1 MAGLRTLGE
10 IVTFMEE
17 LMGSASAA
25 PASPDEVPA
34 DEAPPTAELGRYV
47 LEMVPAP
54 SVGLAQP
61 GLLGALL
68 IEIVAGQGLGSA
80 LAAELTARGLTAR
93 AVAQASPDA
102 SAVVFV
108 GTNVASGDEAVAVQR
123 LAFRTAR
130 VVARGMTDRGGLF
143 VTVQDSGGRFGTGP
157 LGRDAALSAGLSA
170 LVKTAAQEWPNAS
183 LKAIDI
189 ERADRADEVL
199 AVAIADELLRGG
211 PEIEVGLGADG
222 IRRTCRSSAREVEV
236 GAARIGAGDVV
247 VVSGGG
253 RGVTA
258 ACVIAWAAASK
269 ARFVLLGRTPLVDE
283 PACCAGHLDDPSL
296 KRALLA
302 EAQASGRKLEP
313 QALGAQ
319 VRGILAAREIRA
331 TLDAIAAAGGEAV
344 YRAVDVTDAAALSA
358 AITPIRVEWGPI
370 AGLVHGAGVLADR
383 TIADQTDEEFDRV
396 FNTKVQGLRALLTVL
411 EQDPLKV
418 LCLFSSIAA
427 RCGNQGQVAY
437 AMANETL
444 NRVAQ
449 AEAAARG
456 DKTLVKSLGWGPWQ
470 GGMVTPQLAAHFAA
484 LGVPMIPLGEGAR
497 MFVDELSGSNPG
509 EVDVV
514 LGGEPRAEALLSAG
528 SEPKALRLE
537 VNISH
542 RTHGYLTGHQIG
554 GRVVV
559 PLVLPLEWFSRM
571 ARSFRPDLQL
581 ESLGG
586 LQVLSGIK
594 LRDFEGDGDRFV
606 LTARQLSNGDG
617 AELAIEL
624 ASPSGLVHYRCTA
637 KVVPQRAAVDVT
649 KPPSLDLDDW
659 GDAPIYGDVLFHK
672 ADFQVIDRLDGI
684 AADGISGTLKGVHA
698 AQWSWESWDTD
709 VAALDGGLQLLLLWA
724 RSALGGAALP
734 MAIGE
739 YRHSLGG
746 LAEGLVH
753 CAARCRTAGSNRGL
767 ADLVFFDGRGAPVAE
782 LRDVEL
788 ILRPEPRTPAARA

>member
-1 MAGLRTLGE
+1 
-10 IVTFMEE
+10 
-17 LMGSASAA
+17 
-25 PASPDEVPA
+25 
-34 DEAPPTAELGRYV
+34 
-47 LEMVPAP
+47 
-54 SVGLAQP
+54 
-61 GLLGALL
+61 
-68 IEIVAGQGLGSA
+68 
-80 LAAELTARGLTAR
+80 
-93 AVAQASPDA
+93 
-102 SAVVFV
+102 
-108 GTNVASGDEAVAVQR
+108 
-123 LAFRTAR
+123 
-130 VVARGMTDRGGLF
+130 
-143 VTVQDSGGRFGTGP
+143 
-157 LGRDAALSAGLSA
+157 
-170 LVKTAAQEWPNAS
+170 
-183 LKAIDI
+183 
-189 ERADRADEVL
+189 
-199 AVAIADELLRGG
+199 
-211 PEIEVGLGADG
+211 
-222 IRRTCRSSAREVEV
+222 
-236 GAARIGAGDVV
+236 
-247 VVSGGG
+247 
-253 RGVTA
+253 
-258 ACVIAWAAASK
+258 
-269 ARFVLLGRTPLVDE
+269 
-283 PACCAGHLDDPSL
+283 
-296 KRALLA
+296 
-302 EAQASGRKLEP
+302 
-313 QALGAQ
+313 
-319 VRGILAAREIRA
+319 
-331 TLDAIAAAGGEAV
+331 
-344 YRAVDVTDAAALSA
+344 
-358 AITPIRVEWGPI
+358 
-370 AGLVHGAGVLADR
+370 
-383 TIADQTDEEFDRV
+383 
-396 FNTKVQGLRALLTVL
+396 
-411 EQDPLKV
+411 
-418 LCLFSSIAA
+418 
-427 RCGNQGQVAY
+427 
-437 AMANETL
+437 
-444 NRVAQ
+444 
-449 AEAAARG
+449 
-456 DKTLVKSLGWGPWQ
+456 
-470 GGMVTPQLAAHFAA
+470 MVTPQLAAHFAA